1 MNKDFVDA
9 LNLLAAERNLD
20 KEQLLRSLEEALAQA
35 FERNIMPGKAIEVS
49 LDPEM
54 GEMEIVVI
62 RRVVETVEDEDKE
75 ITLEEAIELDD
86 EVEVGMEMEFPVD
99 PERFTRIAVQTTK
112 QVITQ
117 KIREAER
124 EIVFEEYK
132 DRAGDIMTG
141 VVSRTDNKRNVFVD
155 LGRGEAIMPPKE
167 QIHGERYM
175 VGMRVKVYLQ
185 KVELS
190 PRGPSILVSRAAPE
204 LLEYLMRQEI
214 PEVADGTVEIKAI
227 AREAGQRSKVAVA
240 SNNPNVDP
248 IGACIGHRGSRI
260 QAVTAELQRE
270 RVDII
275 LYDSSQR
282 EFIRNALSPAKVGNI
297 ELDTEDKKARVTV
310 GNDQL
315 SLAIGK
321 SGQNVRLAAKLT
333 GYSIDLAPS
342 ESISDLDAAMQ
353 AAASRLSDDTQVERG
368 HSAFDALFSAT
379 PTTGEAEA
387 GVTAE
392 PGETGET
399 SEVAEST
406 EAAEAS
412 EAGATAADEAEA
424 VATESAETA
433 DAKEKAS

>member
-1 MNKDFVDA
+1 MNKEFVDA

-20 KEQLLRSLEEALAQA
+20 KEQLLSSLEDSLEQA
-35 FERNIMPGKAIEVS
+35 FERNVMPGKEIEVE
-49 LDPEM
+49 LDSDS
-54 GEMEIVVI
+54 GEMDIMII

-75 ITLEEAIELDD
+75 ISLADALDLDD
-86 EVEVGMEMEFPVD
+86 GVEVGMEMEFPVD
-99 PERFTRIAVQTTK
+99 PAKFTRIAVQTTK

-124 EIVFEEYK
+124 AFVFEEYK

-141 VVSRTDNKRNVFVD
+141 VVARTDAKRNAFID
-155 LGRGEAIMPPKE
+155 LGRGEAIMPVKE
-167 QIHGERYM
+167 QIQGERYM
-175 VGMRVKVYLQ
+175 VGMRLKVYVQ

-190 PRGPSILVSRAAPE
+190 QRGPSIFVSRAAPE

-214 PEVADGTVEIKAI
+214 PEVADGTVELKAV
-227 AREAGQRSKVAVA
+227 AREAGQRSKVAVT

-275 LYDSSQR
+275 QWDPNPR

-297 ELDTEDKKARVTV
+297 ELDTEAKAAEVTV
-310 GNDQL
+310 GSDQL

-333 GYSIDLAPS
+333 GYKIDLQSS
-342 ESISDLDAAMQ
+342 ESVSDLDAAMQ
-353 AAASRLSDDTQVERG
+353 AAADRLSDTTTVERT
-368 HSAFDALFSAT
+368 HSAFDALFRSEAPAGNDADSAE
-379 PTTGEAEA
+379 GDADSAAEEVVADVADDVAA
-387 GVTAE
+387 GSVDA
-392 PGETGET
+392 
-399 SEVAEST
+399 VVDDLADAAES
-406 EAAEAS
+406 EQS
-412 EAGATAADEAEA
+412 P
-424 VATESAETA
+424 S
-433 DAKEKAS
+433 

>member
-20 KEQLLRSLEEALAQA
+20 KEQLLRSLEEALGQA
-35 FERNIMPGKAIEVS
+35 FERNIMPGKQIEVS
-49 LDPEM
+49 LDPET

-62 RRVVETVEDEDKE
+62 RRVVEVVEDEDKE
-75 ITLEEAIELDD
+75 ITLAEAFELDD
-86 EVEVGMEMEFPVD
+86 GVEIGMEMEFPVD

-175 VGMRVKVYLQ
+175 VGMRLKVYLQ

-275 LYDSSQR
+275 LWDSSPR

-297 ELDTEDKKARVTV
+297 ELDTEAKKAKVTV

-333 GYSIDLAPS
+333 AYSIDLSPS
-342 ESISDLDAAMQ
+342 ESVSDLDAAMQ
-353 AAASRLSDDTQVERG
+353 AAASRLSDTAQVERG
-368 HSAFDALFSAT
+368 HSAFDALFSAA
-379 PTTGEAEA
+379 PTE
-387 GVTAE
+387 
-392 PGETGET
+392 
-399 SEVAEST
+399 SESMPSAD
-406 EAAEAS
+406 EAAEETA
-412 EAGATAADEAEA
+412 EGAADAAAAGAEDAAADATEEA
-424 VATESAETA
+424 VEEA
-433 DAKEKAS
+433 